1 MAPTADADEAPAW
14 SMHAVEMP
22 AWIWVGDEYCTAPLL
37 SRMERVRFVPAGR
50 LTVQLYEVDSC

>member
-1 MAPTADADEAPAW
+1 MAPTADAEEAPAW

-50 LTVQLYEVDSC
+50 FTIQL